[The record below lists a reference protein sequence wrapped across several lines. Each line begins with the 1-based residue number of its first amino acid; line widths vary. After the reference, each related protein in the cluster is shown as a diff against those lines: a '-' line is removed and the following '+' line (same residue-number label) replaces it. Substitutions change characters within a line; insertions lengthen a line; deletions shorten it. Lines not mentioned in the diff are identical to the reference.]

1 MCLIAVLVVSILT
14 YNESVSEF
22 SRPGWIFDRDFE
34 WTALSRFVAASS
46 PRVRL
51 GIVSGRRRQGKT
63 FLLRALAEATG
74 AFYFAAAEATSSDS
88 LREFGAALADHGG
101 ARAPYLL
108 AGWDDALRVL
118 GETVPGGLAII
129 DEFPYLVRA
138 EPALPSLVQR
148 MLDRRAWGRQEGGIR
163 LLLCGSAMSVMGG
176 LLAGS
181 APLRGRASLELLVQP
196 FGYRTAADFW
206 GITDP
211 RLAVLVNSI
220 VGGTPAYRHEFVAD
234 DIPGSLADLYAWV
247 ARTVLNPAV
256 PLFREARYLLAEET
270 GIREPALYNSVLAA
284 IAAGNAAR
292 GGIANFVGRKSAELV
307 HPLNVLEDSGLIVR
321 EADPFHGRRS
331 VFRITEPLITFY
343 EAVMRNAWG
352 QLEQRQAAAVWRR
365 QQATFGSKVTGPHF
379 ESLCRAWAAEA
390 GEEVFGDLPAEVS
403 AGVVTDPGHRRQI
416 QVDVAVLGP
425 GVPGEARRVLSLGE
439 AKWGD
444 VMDIRHLERLRR
456 ARDLLSVKG
465 YDTAAT
471 SLVCYSGTGFSDGLK
486 SLGASEPRV
495 LLVGLDRLYEH

>member
-1 MCLIAVLVVSILT
+1 MTELAK
-14 YNESVSEF
+14 
-22 SRPGWIFDRDFE
+22 PGWVFDRDFE
-34 WTALSRFVAASS
+34 WTALSRFAAASS

-74 AFYFAAAEATSSDS
+74 AFYFVAAETTSADS
-88 LREFGAALADHGG
+88 LREFGAALAAHGC
-101 ARAPYLL
+101 ARAPYSL
-108 AGWDDALRVL
+108 AGWDEALRVL
-118 GETVPGGLAII
+118 SETVPNGLAII
-129 DEFPYLVRA
+129 DEFPYLMRA

-148 MLDRRAWGRQEGGIR
+148 VLDRRAWGDQEGGTR

-196 FGYRTAADFW
+196 FGYRTAAEFW

-211 RLAVLVNSI
+211 KLAVLVHSI
-220 VGGTPAYRHEFVAD
+220 VGGTPAYRHEFIAD
-234 DIPGSLADLYAWV
+234 DLPSSLADLDDWV

-284 IAAGNAAR
+284 IAVGNATR

-307 HPLNVLEDSGLIVR
+307 HPLNVLEDSGLIIR

-331 VFRITEPLITFY
+331 IFRITEPLITFY
-343 EAVMRNAWG
+343 EAVMRNTWG
-352 QLEQRQAAAVWRR
+352 QLEQRAAATVWRR

-390 GEEVFGDLPAEVS
+390 GEDVFGDLPAEVS
-403 AGVVTDPGHRRQI
+403 AGSVTDPGGRRQI
-416 QVDVAVLGP
+416 EVDVAVLGP
-425 GVPGEARRVLSLGE
+425 GIPGDPRRVLSLGE
-439 AKWGD
+439 AKWCDIMD
-444 VMDIRHLERLRR
+444 VRHLERLRR

-465 YDTAAT
+465 YDTAT
-471 SLVCYSGTGFSDGLK
+471 TVLTCYSGAGFSDELK
-486 SLGASEPRV
+486 LMAATDPHI
-495 LLVGLDRLYEH
+495 LLVGLDRLYQR

>member
-1 MCLIAVLVVSILT
+1 MI
-14 YNESVSEF
+14 EF
-22 SRPGWIFDRDFE
+22 VKPGWVFDRDFE
-34 WTALSRFVAASS
+34 WAALSRFAAASN

-51 GIVSGRRRQGKT
+51 GIISGRRRQGKT
-63 FLLRALAEATG
+63 FLLRALAEAAG
-74 AFYFAAAEATSSDS
+74 AFYFVAAEATAVDS
-88 LREFGAALADHGG
+88 LREFGAALAAHAG
-101 ARAPYLL
+101 ARAPYAL

-118 GETVPGGLAII
+118 DETVPGGLAII

-148 MLDRRAWGRQEGGIR
+148 LVDRRAWGQQERGGTR

-196 FGYRTAADFW
+196 FGYRTAAEFW
-206 GITDP
+206 EITDP
-211 RLAVLVNSI
+211 KLAVQVHSI

-234 DIPGSLADLYAWV
+234 DVPSSLADLDDWV

-284 IAAGNAAR
+284 IATGNATR

-321 EADPFHGRRS
+321 QADPFHGRRS

-343 EAVMRNAWG
+343 EAVMRGTWG

-365 QQATFGSKVTGPHF
+365 QQATFGSKVAGPHF
-379 ESLCRAWAAEA
+379 ESLCRAWAAGA

-403 AGVVTDPGHRRQI
+403 AGAVTDPGGRQQI
-416 QVDVAVLGP
+416 EVDVAVLGP
-425 GVPGEARRVLSLGE
+425 GVPGETRRVLSLGE
-439 AKWGD
+439 AKWGE
-444 VMDIRHLERLRR
+444 VMDVRHLERLRR

-471 SLVCYSGTGFSDGLK
+471 ILACYSGAGFSDGLT
-486 SLGASEPRV
+486 SLAATDPRV
-495 LLVGLDRLYEH
+495 LLVGLDRLYQR

>member
-1 MCLIAVLVVSILT
+1 MI
-14 YNESVSEF
+14 E
-22 SRPGWIFDRDFE
+22 PGKPAWVFDRDFE
-34 WTALSRFVAASS
+34 WTALARFAAASS
-46 PRVRL
+46 PSVRL
-51 GIVSGRRRQGKT
+51 GIVSGRRRQGKS

-74 AFYFAAAEATSSDS
+74 AFYFAATEATAADS
-88 LREFGAALADHGG
+88 LREFGAALAAHAGG
-101 ARAPYLL
+101 RAPYAL
-108 AGWDDALRVL
+108 ASWDDALRVL
-118 GETVPGGLAII
+118 DETVPGGLAII

-138 EPALPSLVQR
+138 EPALPSLIQR
-148 MLDRRAWGRQEGGIR
+148 MLDQRAWGQQERGTR

-196 FGYRTAADFW
+196 FGYRTAAEFW

-211 RLAVLVNSI
+211 RLAVLVHSI
-220 VGGTPAYRHEFVAD
+220 VGGTPAYRHEFIAD
-234 DIPGSLADLYAWV
+234 DVPGSLADLDDWV

-284 IAAGNAAR
+284 VAAGNATR

-321 EADPFHGRRS
+321 QADPFHGRRS

-343 EAVMRNAWG
+343 EAVMRGTWG
-352 QLEQRQAAAVWRR
+352 QLEQRQAVAVWRR
-365 QQATFGSKVTGPHF
+365 QQATFSSKVAGPHF

-390 GEEVFGDLPAEVS
+390 GQEVFGDLPAEVS
-403 AGVVTDPGHRRQI
+403 AGAVTDPGGRRQI
-416 QVDVAVLGP
+416 EVDVAVLGP
-425 GVPGEARRVLSLGE
+425 GLPGEPRRVLSLGE

-444 VMDIRHLERLRR
+444 VMDVRHIDRLRR

-471 SLVCYSGTGFSDGLK
+471 VLACYSGAGFSEALTSQAAAD
-486 SLGASEPRV
+486 PRI
-495 LLVGLDRLYEH
+495 LLVGLDRLYG